1 VSLCAKPKDDEGELT
16 SWGQDGMQEGFEE
29 TCDRKEAGAP
39 FIGVGR
45 KLRHQT
51 ELTKDD
57 GGAHANATEGIGSL
71 S

>member
-1 VSLCAKPKDDEGELT
+1 
-16 SWGQDGMQEGFEE
+16 MQEGFEE

-51 ELTKDD
+51 ELTRMTVEHMLMPLK
-57 GGAHANATEGIGSL
+57 ASVPSPNCVNWWRINRVATCFHYG
-71 S
+71 